1 MGVSAS
7 SGRKPFS
14 DTGFGIRA
22 NYTYS
27 DASTSSGGALPYNSK
42 NSYNITPYYEKGDWT
57 ASVTYGY
64 RSSYLAGGYVAG
76 APAESVDGYKELD
89 ANVAWKFSDHFSVS
103 LDGLNLLDSTYLGYL
118 GNKDEV
124 IAKYKF
130 GREYMATLHFKF

>member
-1 MGVSAS
+1 MGYGLRHPRQLHVLGCVDGS
-7 SGRKPFS
+7 R
-14 DTGFGIRA
+14 
-22 NYTYS
+22 
-27 DASTSSGGALPYNSK
+27 GGDLPYNSK
-42 NSYNITPYYEKGDWT
+42 NSYNITPYYEKGDWS
-57 ASVTYGY
+57 ASITYGY

-76 APAESVDGYKELD
+76 APAETVDGYKELD

-118 GNKDEV
+118 GRKDEV